1 MDVGADSEGTKEQLN
16 KFVESYNALVSTID
30 EYTKIGE
37 EGKARGVLASDPTLR
52 SIESQLTSLVRGEHG
67 GMRLSE
73 VGITLDR
80 KGKMNVDQDKFTQA
94 QKNNSAALEAM
105 FNDDGALLDS
115 IDDMAEPFLKFSSGT
130 FNSRKDALQA
140 NLDLSLIHI

>member
-1 MDVGADSEGTKEQLN
+1 
-16 KFVESYNALVSTID
+16 
-30 EYTKIGE
+30 
-37 EGKARGVLASDPTLR
+37 
-52 SIESQLTSLVRGEHG
+52 
-67 GMRLSE
+67 MRLSE

-94 QKNNSAALEAM
+94 QKNNSAALEAL

-140 NLDLSLIHI
+140 NLDRIEDKQTTLERKYEMSYNRYLTQFTQMNTLMTQMNQTMSMFG